1 MFPEYEPQLN
11 TNIEQDKATSGKSFL
26 FDFYTGEFVLKD
38 GKLVEVE
45 GIESLKVWIQK
56 ILKTEKFKFKIY
68 ETGEVNEYGVTLL
81 DLINSEYPQIFIQS
95 EIERE
100 ITEALLRNSELL
112 SIENFIFTRENRFLI
127 VNFDVST
134 IHGSIRQEMIF

>member
-11 TNIEQDKATSGKSFL
+11 TNIEQNKTTSRKSFL
-26 FDFYTGEFVLKD
+26 FDFYTGDFVLKD

-56 ILKTEKFKFKIY
+56 ILKTEKFKFKVY
-68 ETGEVNEYGVTLL
+68 ETGEVNEYGATLL

-100 ITEALLRNSELL
+100 ITEALLRNSEILNV
-112 SIENFIFTRENRFLI
+112 ENFIFTRETRFLI
-127 VNFDVST
+127 VNFDVIT
-134 IHGSIRQEMIF
+134 IYGSIRQEMIF